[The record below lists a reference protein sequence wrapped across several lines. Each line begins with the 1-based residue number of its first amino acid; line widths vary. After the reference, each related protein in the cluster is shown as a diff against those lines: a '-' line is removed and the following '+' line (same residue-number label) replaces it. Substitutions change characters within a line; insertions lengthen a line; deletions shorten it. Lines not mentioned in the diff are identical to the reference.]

1 MASDATRHVYLGGAF
16 AQFTAGQVRAKQAEL
31 EALLPPHVECF
42 KPQHRGDY
50 EPSLGEDNIGAILT
64 TRDYEMIKRSD
75 LLILD
80 VLDAPRASAGSFIE
94 IGWASG
100 MQKPIVLI
108 AEEGN
113 VHRHIMAMNLI
124 TAAVPTRA
132 QAAQV
137 AAKLLGN

>member
-1 MASDATRHVYLGGAF
+1 MSGTAARAVYLGGAF
-16 AQFTAGQVRAKQAEL
+16 AQFSPEQVAAKQAEL
-31 EALLPPHVECF
+31 ESLLPAGITCH
-42 KPQHRGDY
+42 KPQHRDAY
-50 EPSLGEDNIGAILT
+50 APSLGEANIGSILT
-64 TRDYEMIKRSD
+64 TRDYEMIKKSD

-80 VLDAPRASAGSFIE
+80 VLEAGKASAGSFIE

-100 MQKPIVLI
+100 MNKPIILI

-113 VHRHIMAMNLI
+113 IHRHIMAMNLI

-132 QAAQV
+132 QAAEV